1 MSVTLTPAA
10 AQRVQNHL
18 ASRGRG
24 EGLRLGVKTTGCSGY
39 AYQINYADEIQAG
52 DHVFESHGVKVI
64 VDASSLAL
72 IDGTEIDFRK
82 DGLNESF
89 HFANPNVAD
98 TCGCGESFSV

>member
-1 MSVTLTPAA
+1 MSVTLTPSA
-10 AQRVQNHL
+10 AQRVQKHL
-18 ASRGRG
+18 ASRGHG
-24 EGLRLGVKTTGCSGY
+24 QGLRLGVKTTGCSGY
-39 AYQINYADEIQAG
+39 AYQIDYADEIRTD

-82 DGLNESF
+82 EGLNESF
-89 HFANPNVAD
+89 YFANPNVAD